1 MWLESVHELLDPR
14 FTVPLEYVDAAHIS
28 WGDQVVQSVYKL
40 YISYEIVLIGR
51 VLIRAYRL
59 QHLFFQAVNLLPYKS
74 ALLAESLLIGA
85 CLKLLVWVRHID
97 LNRFK
102 VVNKDFFVAP
112 TAKEILIFIEVH
124 TLDPLLNTL
133 KFEISIE
140 LLVSGQLA
148 VLINLHSYRF
158 THRVK

>member
-1 MWLESVHELLDPR
+1 M
-14 FTVPLEYVDAAHIS
+14 
-28 WGDQVVQSVYKL
+28 
-40 YISYEIVLIGR
+40 
-51 VLIRAYRL
+51 
-59 QHLFFQAVNLLPYKS
+59 
-74 ALLAESLLIGA
+74 
-85 CLKLLVWVRHID
+85 
-97 LNRFK
+97 NRFK

-148 VLINLHSYRF
+148 VLINLHSDRF